1 METNIALV
9 AGNGLTIDLAVRNT
23 LWSPSE
29 PLLFPFTMPGGLH
42 WRNALPHLNAS
53 FPENPGNTFELF
65 AALDTKR
72 DSRLDSELRHFLT
85 LAYSNFDMNVSE
97 QMLLHWPWR
106 KWIKRHY
113 RSISTVV
120 SFNYETALERAFEL
134 SSGNKLY
141 NACAQNRKPVPGPL
155 LFKPHGSIDLEMA
168 PGCIGGQEPK
178 YPLNIFCTLN
188 NTPVHQ
194 CGRERYLNARMEGF
208 AVLPAETSPY
218 VGFQWVSPLYK
229 NWQTLASSITHFII
243 AGISYWNCDQAELN
257 FLIDGLPRSAKII
270 VANPH
275 PPHALITRLEEQCR
289 DFSCWTSV
297 PERIWT

>member
-1 METNIALV
+1 MNTNIALV
-9 AGNGLTIDLAVRNT
+9 AGNGLTIDLATRNA
-23 LWSPSE
+23 LWPPSE

-42 WRNALPHLNAS
+42 WRDVLPHLNAS
-53 FPENPGNTFELF
+53 FPERPEKSFELF

-72 DSRLDSELRHFLT
+72 DTRLDAELRHFLT

-106 KWIKRHY
+106 KWIRRHY
-113 RSISTVV
+113 RSIRTVV
-120 SFNYETALERAFEL
+120 SFNYETVLERAFEL
-134 SSGNKLY
+134 SSGKTLS
-141 NACAQNRKPVPGPL
+141 NACAQNRSPVPGPL
-155 LFKPHGSIDLEMA
+155 LFKPHGSIDLVMA
-168 PGCIGGQEPK
+168 PGCIGGQEPR

-208 AVLPAETSPY
+208 VVLPAETSPY
-218 VGFQWVSPLYK
+218 VDFQWVSPLYK
-229 NWQTLASSITHFII
+229 NWQVLSSPITHFII
-243 AGISYWNCDQAELN
+243 AGMSYWDCDRAEID
-257 FLIDGLPRSAKII
+257 FLVDGLPRSAKII

-275 PPHALITRLEEQCR
+275 PPQALISRLEEQGR

-297 PERIWT
+297 PERIWA